1 MKIPKI
7 TVTNCIVSE
16 SDIIF
21 TLNFLT
27 QTELQTASRCHEDIQ
42 DIVQE
47 NQNTERIKLFDCST
61 RENFNQVKLII
72 KEYSS
77 KGYSP
82 LIHIH
87 GHGDKQKGVKLPCSN
102 DYITWDEFINFFSEI
117 KSKEGNLTVIMSCC
131 FSYTIVDLIYQSQK
145 IPLPV
150 AFFYGYKDEI
160 YAGIVQDET
169 KLINDSFLKDGG
181 KDGGKS
187 LMELMEQNN
196 LSIKKFSEYDYM
208 NELVCIILSEYEI
221 GKMRENVVLS
231 MPKDMASFARKQFN
245 QCIRD
250 NPLPFI
256 EKISAQIIQNTTRRT
271 MYMNSI
277 KKQIN
282 FQFNPIRAKEK

>member
-7 TVTNCIVSE
+7 TVPNCIVSE

-27 QTELQTASRCHEDIQ
+27 QAELQTANRCHEDIQ

-47 NQNTERIKLFDCST
+47 NQDTERIKLFYCDT
-61 RENFNQVKLII
+61 RENFNQVKLVI
-72 KEYSS
+72 KECSS

-102 DYITWDEFINFFSEI
+102 DYITWYDFINFFSEI

-150 AFFYGYKDEI
+150 AFFYGYEDKI
-160 YAGIVQDET
+160 CAGTVQDET
-169 KLINDSFLKDGG
+169 KLINDSFL

-208 NELVCIILSEYEI
+208 NALVCIILSEYEI
-221 GKMRENVVLS
+221 GKMREDVVLS
-231 MPKDMASFARKQFN
+231 MPKNMASFARKQFN

-282 FQFNPIRAKEK
+282 FSI